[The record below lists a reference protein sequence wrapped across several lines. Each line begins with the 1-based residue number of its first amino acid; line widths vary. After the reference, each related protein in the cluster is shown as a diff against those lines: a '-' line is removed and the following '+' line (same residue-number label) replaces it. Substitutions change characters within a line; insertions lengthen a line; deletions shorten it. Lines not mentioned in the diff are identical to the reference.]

1 MDRLNDILLKYDAR
15 VPRYTSYP
23 TAPHFGEAVN
33 AGVYRHWLAG
43 IPAETPLS
51 LYLHVPFCSQLCW
64 FCGCQMSVVNRY
76 QPVASYLDLLAAEI
90 DLVVAALGPGRPV
103 SHVHWGGGSPD
114 IVKSADFAAVMA
126 HLGRHFAFADG
137 AEVAV
142 EIDPRIFTP
151 EQATAMA
158 AAGVNRASL
167 GVQDFAAEV
176 QAAINRIQP
185 FEQTAATVAALRQ
198 AGIDDLSFDLLYGLP
213 RQTAASLVA
222 TVDQALEL
230 EPDRISLFGYAHVP
244 WMRKHQALMDESA
257 LPGAAARLELY
268 QAASGRLV
276 ERGFSAIGIDHFARP
291 GDDLGKAGESGRLHR
306 NFQGYTTDPAD
317 ILIGLGASAIGALP
331 QGYVQNATQVPDYR
345 RAIEAGRLATVRGLE
360 LNADDRLRRDVI
372 ERLMC
377 DLSVDLGAVSA
388 RHGGD
393 PAIFSEAL
401 VALEPMRR
409 DGLVTISGDRV
420 TVAPAGRTV
429 VRLACAA
436 FDRYLAQGKARHS
449 SAI

>member
-114 IVKSADFAAVMA
+114 IVQGSDFTAIMER
-126 HLGRHFAFADG
+126 LGERFVFADQ

-142 EIDPRIFTP
+142 EIDPRIFSP
-151 EQATAMA
+151 EQAGAFA

-167 GVQDFAAEV
+167 GVQDFDAAV
-176 QAAINRIQP
+176 QVAINRVQP
-185 FEQTAATVAALRQ
+185 YEMTAATVTALRQ

-213 RQTAASLVA
+213 GQTAAGLIA
-222 TVDQALEL
+222 TVDLALEL
-230 EPDRISLFGYAHVP
+230 RPDRISLFGYAHVP

-268 QAASGRLV
+268 QAAAKRLV

-291 GDDLGKAGESGRLHR
+291 GDDLGKAGESGQLHR
-306 NFQGYTTDPAD
+306 NFQGYTTDQAD
-317 ILIGLGASAIGALP
+317 TLIGLGASAIGALP
-331 QGYVQNATQVPDYR
+331 QGYVQNATLVPDYR
-345 RAIEAGRLATVRGLE
+345 RAIEAGQLATVRGLE
-360 LNADDRLRRDVI
+360 LDDDDRLRRDVI

-377 DLSVDLGAVSA
+377 DLSVDLGIVSA
-388 RHGGD
+388 DHGSD
-393 PAIFSEAL
+393 PAIFAEAL
-401 VALEPMRR
+401 TALEPMQQ
-409 DGLVTISGDRV
+409 DGLVTISGDRI
-420 TVAPAGRTV
+420 TVVPAGRTV

-436 FDRYLAQGKARHS
+436 FDRYLAAGKARHS